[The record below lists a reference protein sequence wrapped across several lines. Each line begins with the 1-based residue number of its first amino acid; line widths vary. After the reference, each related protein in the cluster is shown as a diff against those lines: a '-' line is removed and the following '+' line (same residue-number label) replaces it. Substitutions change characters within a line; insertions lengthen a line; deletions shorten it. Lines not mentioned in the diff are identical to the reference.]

1 MTCGNQVQQNIY
13 FNTAIIIII
22 IIDVMIY
29 ERAIL
34 ATEQD
39 YFCWTAITQIKRIK
53 NNCYKQYFGYQLKN
67 IYLTDKFTK

>member
-29 ERAIL
+29 ERAI
-34 ATEQD
+34 
-39 YFCWTAITQIKRIK
+39 TQIKRIK
-53 NNCYKQYFGYQLKN
+53 NNCYKQCFGYHLKN